1 MQKSLKIYIAILIT
15 LLLGIVIFDFNKP
28 IPINWTPSYDTKDKI
43 PFGLYVLDKEIPAI
57 LENRRLK
64 KLDFTPYEYFHTQ
77 NANDSSE
84 TLQVEGTFLR
94 ISEFSDVDKSSSLEL
109 LKFAGRGNNVFL
121 SMKDFP
127 KIILDS
133 LKLAV
138 NGEYQYTDS
147 IFNWLAN
154 PKLGTQKFKLVEG
167 IGNNYFSK
175 IDTTNT
181 KVLGFQSGDSTRI
194 NFINVKY
201 KAGNFF
207 LHTQPVAFT
216 NFHLLKKNNFEYAE
230 KVLSYLPK
238 ADVIWY
244 TKNQNGEKISSSP
257 LRFIFSQPALK
268 SAWFLFLIG
277 MLLFMIFNAKRRQR
291 VVPIIKPLQNSS
303 IDFTKTIGNLYF
315 QEGEHGNLIDKKII
329 YFLEKIRSQYL
340 LETAILDD
348 NFIKKLHQKSGKNL
362 VEIQNIVFMIN
373 HHRKNNFQSVE
384 SDLLELNSAIERFFE
399 S

>member
-1 MQKSLKIYIAILIT
+1 M
-15 LLLGIVIFDFNKP
+15 GIVIIDINKP
-28 IPINWTPSYDTKDKI
+28 IPINWTPTYDTKDKI
-43 PFGLYVLDKEIPAI
+43 PFGLYVLDKEIPFV
-57 LENRRLK
+57 LEDRRLK
-64 KLDFTPYEYFHTQ
+64 KLDFTPYEYFHTH
-77 NANDSSE
+77 NPNNSSE
-84 TLQVEGTFLR
+84 TLQLEGTFLR
-94 ISEFSDVDKSSSLEL
+94 ISEFSDLDKSSSSEL
-109 LKFAGRGNNVFL
+109 LNFASRGNSVFL

-127 KIILDS
+127 KVILDS
-133 LKLAV
+133 LKLAI

-154 PKLGTQKFKLVEG
+154 PKIGTQKFNLVEG

-194 NFINVKY
+194 NFIKVKY

-207 LHTQPVAFT
+207 LHTQPAAFT

-268 SAWFLFLIG
+268 AAWFLFLIG

-329 YFLEKIRSQYL
+329 YFLDKIRSQYL
-340 LETAILDD
+340 LETSILDD
-348 NFIKKLHQKSGKNL
+348 NFIKKLNQKSGKNL

-373 HHRKNNFQSVE
+373 HHRKNNFESVE
-384 SDLLELNSAIERFFE
+384 SDLIELNSAIERFFE

>member
-1 MQKSLKIYIAILIT
+1 MQKSIKIYIAILIT
-15 LLLGIVIFDFNKP
+15 LLVGIVIIDINKP
-28 IPINWTPSYDTKDKI
+28 IPINWTPTYDSTDKI

-64 KLDFTPYEYFHTQ
+64 KLNFTPYEYFHTQ

-109 LKFAGRGNNVFL
+109 LNFASRGNSVFL

-127 KIILDS
+127 KVILDS

-138 NGEYQYTDS
+138 NGEYQYRDS

-154 PKLGTQKFKLVEG
+154 PKLGTQKFNLVEG

-194 NFINVKY
+194 NFIKVKY

-207 LHTQPVAFT
+207 LHTQPAAFT
-216 NFHLLKKNNFEYAE
+216 NFHLLKKSNFEYAE

-268 SAWFLFLIG
+268 AAWFLFLIG

-315 QEGEHGNLIDKKII
+315 QEGEHSNLIDKKVI
-329 YFLEKIRSQYL
+329 YFLDKIRSQYL
-340 LETAILDD
+340 LETTMLDD
-348 NFIKKLHQKSGKNL
+348 NFIKKLHQKTGKNL
-362 VEIQNIVFMIN
+362 LEIQSIVFMIN

>member
-1 MQKSLKIYIAILIT
+1 MQKSIKIYIAILIT
-15 LLLGIVIFDFNKP
+15 LLLVIVIIDINKP
-28 IPINWTPSYDTKDKI
+28 IPINWAATYDTKDKI

-77 NANDSSE
+77 DANDSSE

-109 LKFAGRGNNVFL
+109 LNFASQGNSVFL

-127 KIILDS
+127 KVIVDS

-147 IFNWLAN
+147 IFNWLASS
-154 PKLGTQKFKLVEG
+154 KLGTKKFNLVEG

-181 KVLGFQSGDSTRI
+181 RVLGFQSGDSTRI
-194 NFINVKY
+194 NFIKVKY

-268 SAWFLFLIG
+268 AAWFLFLIG

-315 QEGEHGNLIDKKII
+315 QEGEHGNLIDKKVI
-329 YFLEKIRSQYL
+329 YFLDKIRSQYL
-340 LETAILDD
+340 LETTILDD

-362 VEIQNIVFMIN
+362 VEIQSIVFMIN

-384 SDLLELNSAIERFFE
+384 SDLIELNSHIERFFE

>member
-1 MQKSLKIYIAILIT
+1 M
-15 LLLGIVIFDFNKP
+15 GIVIFDINKP
-28 IPINWTPSYDTKDKI
+28 IPINWAPTYDTKDKI

-94 ISEFSDVDKSSSLEL
+94 ISEFSDLDRSSSLEL
-109 LKFAGRGNNVFL
+109 LNFASRGNSVFL

-127 KIILDS
+127 KVILDS

-154 PKLGTQKFKLVEG
+154 PKLGTQKFNLVEG

-181 KVLGFQSGDSTRI
+181 KVLGFQSCDSTRI
-194 NFINVKY
+194 NFIKVKY

-207 LHTQPVAFT
+207 LHTQPAAFT

-268 SAWFLFLIG
+268 AAWFLFLIG

-329 YFLEKIRSQYL
+329 YFLDKIRSQYL
-340 LETAILDD
+340 LETTMLDD

-384 SDLLELNSAIERFFE
+384 SDLIELNSAIERFFE
-399 S
+399 N

>member
-1 MQKSLKIYIAILIT
+1 MQKSLKIYIAMLIT
-15 LLLGIVIFDFNKP
+15 LLLVIVIIDISKP
-28 IPINWTPSYDTKDKI
+28 IPINWTATYDTKDKI
-43 PFGLYVLDKEIPAI
+43 PFGLYVLDKEISTI
-57 LENRRLK
+57 LEVRRLK

-77 NANDSSE
+77 YVNDSSE

-94 ISEFSDVDKSSSLEL
+94 ISEFSDLDKSSSSEL
-109 LKFAGRGNNVFL
+109 LNFASRGNSVFL

-127 KIILDS
+127 KVILDS
-133 LKLAV
+133 LKLAI

-154 PKLGTQKFKLVEG
+154 PKLGIQKFKLVEG

-181 KVLGFQSGDSTRI
+181 KVLGFQSGDSTRV
-194 NFINVKY
+194 NFIKVKY

-207 LHTQPVAFT
+207 LHTQPAAFT
-216 NFHLLKKNNFEYAE
+216 NFHLLKKNNFEYTE
-230 KVLSYLPK
+230 KVFSYLPK

-244 TKNQNGEKISSSP
+244 TKNQNGEKISRSP

-268 SAWFLFLIG
+268 AAWFLFLIG
-277 MLLFMIFNAKRRQR
+277 MFLFMIFNAKRRQR

-329 YFLEKIRSQYL
+329 YFLDKIRSQYL
-340 LETAILDD
+340 LETSILDD
-348 NFIKKLHQKSGKNL
+348 NFIKKLQKKSGKNL
-362 VEIQNIVFMIN
+362 VEVQNIVFMIN
-373 HHRKNNFQSVE
+373 HHRKNNFESVE
-384 SDLLELNSAIERFFE
+384 SDLIELNTAIERFFE

>member
-1 MQKSLKIYIAILIT
+1 MQKSIKIYIAILIT
-15 LLLGIVIFDFNKP
+15 LLVGIVIIDINKP
-28 IPINWTPSYDTKDKI
+28 IPINWTPTYDSTDKI

-64 KLDFTPYEYFHTQ
+64 KLNFTPYEYFHTQ

-109 LKFAGRGNNVFL
+109 LNFASRGNSVFF

-127 KIILDS
+127 KVILDS

-154 PKLGTQKFKLVEG
+154 PKLGTQKFNLVEG

-194 NFINVKY
+194 NFIKVKY

-207 LHTQPVAFT
+207 LHTQPAAFT
-216 NFHLLKKNNFEYAE
+216 NFHLLKKSNFEYAE

-238 ADVIWY
+238 ADVIWH

-257 LRFIFSQPALK
+257 LRFIFSQPPLK
-268 SAWFLFLIG
+268 AAWFLFLIG

-315 QEGEHGNLIDKKII
+315 QEGEHSNLIDKKVI
-329 YFLEKIRSQYL
+329 YFLDKIRSQYL
-340 LETAILDD
+340 LETTMLDD
-348 NFIKKLHQKSGKNL
+348 NFIKKLHQKTGKNL
-362 VEIQNIVFMIN
+362 LEIQSIVFMIN

>member
-1 MQKSLKIYIAILIT
+1 M
-15 LLLGIVIFDFNKP
+15 GIVIFDFNKP

-121 SMKDFP
+121 GMKDFP

-154 PKLGTQKFKLVEG
+154 PKLGTQKFNLVEG

-268 SAWFLFLIG
+268 AAWFLFLIG

-315 QEGEHGNLIDKKII
+315 QEGEHGNLIEKKII
-329 YFLEKIRSQYL
+329 YFLDKIRSQYL

-384 SDLLELNSAIERFFE
+384 SDLIELNSAIERFFE

>member
-43 PFGLYVLDKEIPAI
+43 PFGLYVLDKEIPAF

-109 LKFAGRGNNVFL
+109 LNFASRGNSVFL
-121 SMKDFP
+121 SMKGFP
-127 KIILDS
+127 KVILDS

-181 KVLGFQSGDSTRI
+181 KVLGFQSGDSTRV

-216 NFHLLKKNNFEYAE
+216 NFHLLKKNNFEYTE

-268 SAWFLFLIG
+268 AAWCLFLIG
-277 MLLFMIFNAKRRQR
+277 MLLFMIFNAKLRQR

-329 YFLEKIRSQYL
+329 YFLDKIRSQYL

>member
-1 MQKSLKIYIAILIT
+1 M
-15 LLLGIVIFDFNKP
+15 GIVIIDINKP
-28 IPINWTPSYDTKDKI
+28 IPINWTPTYDTKDKI
-43 PFGLYVLDKEIPAI
+43 PFGLYVLDKEIPFV
-57 LENRRLK
+57 LEDRRLK

-77 NANDSSE
+77 NPNNSSE
-84 TLQVEGTFLR
+84 TLQLEGTFLR
-94 ISEFSDVDKSSSLEL
+94 ISEFSDLDKSSSSEL
-109 LKFAGRGNNVFL
+109 LNFASRGNSVFL

-127 KIILDS
+127 KVILDS
-133 LKLAV
+133 LKLAI

-154 PKLGTQKFKLVEG
+154 PKIGTQKFNLVEG

-194 NFINVKY
+194 NFIKVKY

-207 LHTQPVAFT
+207 LHTQPAAFT

-268 SAWFLFLIG
+268 AAWFLFLIG

-329 YFLEKIRSQYL
+329 YFLDKIRSQYL
-340 LETAILDD
+340 LETSILDD
-348 NFIKKLHQKSGKNL
+348 NFIKKLNQKSGKNL

-373 HHRKNNFQSVE
+373 HHRKNNFESVE
-384 SDLLELNSAIERFFE
+384 SDLIELNSAIERFFE

>member
-1 MQKSLKIYIAILIT
+1 MQKSLKIYIAILII
-15 LLLGIVIFDFNKP
+15 LLVAIVIIDGSKP
-28 IPINWTPSYDTKDKI
+28 IPIDWTPTYDTKDKI
-43 PFGLYVLDKEIPAI
+43 PFGLYVLDKEFSGI
-57 LENRRLK
+57 LNDRKFK
-64 KLDFTPYEYFHTQ
+64 KLDNTPYEYFRTDNLKDAAQ
-77 NANDSSE
+77 

-94 ISEFSDVDKSSSLEL
+94 ISDFSDLDKLSSISLL
-109 LKFAGRGNNVFL
+109 DFAGRGNNVFL

-127 KIILDS
+127 AVILDS

-138 NGEYQYTDS
+138 KGEYQFSDS
-147 IFNWLAN
+147 IYNWLAN
-154 PKLGTQKFKLVEG
+154 PKFGKQKYNLVEG

-175 IDTTNT
+175 IDSATAT
-181 KVLGFQSGDSTRI
+181 VLGHQSGDSVRI
-194 NFINVKY
+194 NFIKIKF

-207 LHTQPVAFT
+207 LHTQPAAFT

-244 TKNQNGEKISSSP
+244 TKNQNGEKISTSP

-268 SAWFLFLIG
+268 AVWFLFLTG

-303 IDFTKTIGNLYF
+303 VDFTRTIGNLYF

-329 YFLEKIRSQYL
+329 YFLDKIRSQYL
-340 LETAILDD
+340 LETITLDD
-348 NFIKKLHQKSGKNL
+348 NFIRKLHQKSGKNL
-362 VEIQNIVFMIN
+362 VDIQNIVFSIN
-373 HHRKNNFQSVE
+373 HHRKNNFE
-384 SDLLELNSAIERFFE
+384 SIEADLIELNAAIERFFE

>member
-1 MQKSLKIYIAILIT
+1 MS
-15 LLLGIVIFDFNKP
+15 IVIIDMNKP
-28 IPINWTPSYDTKDKI
+28 IPINWTPTYDTKDKI

-84 TLQVEGTFLR
+84 TLQIEGTFLR
-94 ISEFSDVDKSSSLEL
+94 ISEFSDLDKSSSSEL
-109 LKFAGRGNNVFL
+109 LNFASRGNSVFL

-127 KIILDS
+127 KVILDS

-147 IFNWLAN
+147 IFNWLEN

-181 KVLGFQSGDSTRI
+181 KVLGFQSGDSTRV
-194 NFINVKY
+194 NFIKVKY
-201 KAGNFF
+201 KAGNFI
-207 LHTQPVAFT
+207 LHTQPAAFS
-216 NFHLLKKNNFEYAE
+216 NFHLLKKNNFKYAE

-244 TKNQNGEKISSSP
+244 TKNQNGEKISRSP

-268 SAWFLFLIG
+268 ASWFLFLIG

-329 YFLEKIRSQYL
+329 YFLDKIRSQYL
-340 LETAILDD
+340 LETNILDD

-373 HHRKNNFQSVE
+373 HHRKNNFESVE
-384 SDLLELNSAIERFFE
+384 SDLIELNSAIERFFE

>member
-1 MQKSLKIYIAILIT
+1 MRKSLNIYIAILII
-15 LLLGIVIFDFNKP
+15 LLVGIVIIDGSKP
-28 IPINWTPSYDTKDKI
+28 IPINWTPTYDTKDKI
-43 PFGLYVLDKEIPAI
+43 PFGLYVLDKEFSGI
-57 LENRRLK
+57 LNDRKFK
-64 KLDFTPYEYFHTQ
+64 KLDFTPYEYFRTD
-77 NANDSSE
+77 NLKDSAQ

-94 ISEFSDVDKSSSLEL
+94 ISEYSDLDKLSSIAL
-109 LKFAGRGNNVFL
+109 LDFAGRGNNVFL

-127 KIILDS
+127 AVILDS

-138 NGEYQYTDS
+138 KGEYQFSDS
-147 IFNWLAN
+147 IYNWLAN
-154 PKLGTQKFKLVEG
+154 PKFGKQKYNLVEG

-175 IDTTNT
+175 IDSVTAT
-181 KVLGFQSGDSTRI
+181 VLGFQNGDSVRI
-194 NFINVKY
+194 NFIKI
-201 KAGNFF
+201 KFKSGNFF
-207 LHTQPVAFT
+207 LHIQPAAFT

-244 TKNQNGEKISSSP
+244 TKNQNGEKISTSP

-268 SAWFLFLIG
+268 AAWFLFLTG

-303 IDFTKTIGNLYF
+303 VDFTKTIGNLYY

-329 YFLEKIRSQYL
+329 YFLDKIRSQYL
-340 LETAILDD
+340 LETIILDD

-362 VEIQNIVFMIN
+362 VDIQNIVFSIN
-373 HHRKNNFQSVE
+373 HHRKNNFE
-384 SDLLELNSAIERFFE
+384 SIEADLIELNAAIERFFE
-399 S
+399 I